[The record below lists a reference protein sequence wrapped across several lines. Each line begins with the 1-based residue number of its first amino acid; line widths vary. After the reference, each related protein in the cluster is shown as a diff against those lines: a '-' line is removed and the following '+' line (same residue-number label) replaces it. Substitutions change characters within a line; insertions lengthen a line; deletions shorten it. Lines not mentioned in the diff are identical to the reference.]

1 MVARV
6 TQYKIRAG
14 KVEEFASTV
23 ESLIPAMDG
32 LKGFRV
38 LLILE
43 GTDPEKREA
52 TAISVWDSS
61 ADLRKSDNDEFYYH
75 VIAQLL
81 KCCESFS
88 PMHEQKVLVSKFA
101 DA

>member
-6 TQYKIRAG
+6 TQYKIRPG
-14 KVEEFASTV
+14 KLEEFISTA
-23 ESLIPAMDG
+23 ESLTPALDR

-43 GTDPEKREA
+43 GEESEAREA
-52 TAISVWDSS
+52 TTISVWDSS
-61 ADLRKSDNDEFYYH
+61 IDLRNSDNDKFYYH
-75 VIAQLL
+75 AIAQLL

-88 PMHEQKVLVSKFA
+88 PMHEQNVLVSKFA
-101 DA
+101 HA